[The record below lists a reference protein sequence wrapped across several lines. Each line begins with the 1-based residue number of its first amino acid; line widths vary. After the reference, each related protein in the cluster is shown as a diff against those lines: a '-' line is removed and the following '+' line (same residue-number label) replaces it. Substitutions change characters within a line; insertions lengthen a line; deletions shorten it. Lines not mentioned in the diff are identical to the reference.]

1 MDTRTRNKKLMCLIV
16 GVLFTVASIIGLIK
30 VNTDKH
36 RLARCTEQTR
46 GQVIRVTVR
55 EHHPRKSK
63 NYNTYMTEYSFEANG
78 TVYTGVVSLSEKKRL
93 DTGDSLYLHYDPDDP
108 ENNNADL
115 AYRPGTPAIVYVSI
129 CLVVGIVLIIL
140 PLIRKPR

>member
-1 MDTRTRNKKLMCLIV
+1 
-16 GVLFTVASIIGLIK
+16 
-30 VNTDKH
+30 
-36 RLARCTEQTR
+36 
-46 GQVIRVTVR
+46 
-55 EHHPRKSK
+55 
-63 NYNTYMTEYSFEANG
+63 MTEYSFEANG
-78 TVYTGVVSLSEKKRL
+78 TVYSGVVSLSEKKRL
-93 DTGDSLYLHYDPDDP
+93 DLRYDPDDP